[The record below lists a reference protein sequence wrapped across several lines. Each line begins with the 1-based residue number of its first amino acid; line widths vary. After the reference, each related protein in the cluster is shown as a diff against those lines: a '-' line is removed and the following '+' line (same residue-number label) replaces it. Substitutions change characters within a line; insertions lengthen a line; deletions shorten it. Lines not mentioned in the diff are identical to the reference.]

1 MSGTGDVARPVTT
14 GGRREELLAAA
25 REVLATNGYERTT
38 VSSIA
43 TRANVAQGTF
53 YLYFPSKEALP
64 GALARQLSESLAAA
78 ARQALDGVED
88 LDAAVEAL
96 VHATWEAA
104 AAERDVIMIANR
116 GVELA
121 ETFEE
126 FLEHT
131 APFRSV
137 LEEFL
142 RRFQAAGKIEP
153 SLDPVTTAY
162 VLRDLLDRSVKAKI
176 CFGQDAWAEQ
186 TSVLVR
192 RALAAA

>member
-1 MSGTGDVARPVTT
+1 MSGMGEVAQAAP

-25 REVLATNGYERTT
+25 REVLAQNGYERTT

-64 GALARQLSESLAAA
+64 GALARQLSEALAAG
-78 ARQALDGVED
+78 AREALDGITD
-88 LDAAVEAL
+88 LDEAVEAL
-96 VHATWEAA
+96 VRASWSAA
-104 AAERDVIMIANR
+104 SEHRDIIMIANR
-116 GVELA
+116 GIELA
-121 ETFEE
+121 DTFEA

-131 APFRSV
+131 APHRAV

-142 RRFQAAGKIEP
+142 QRFQASGEIEP
-153 SLDPVTTAY
+153 TLDVTTTAY
-162 VLRDLLDRSVKAKI
+162 VLRDLLDRSIKAKL
-176 CFGQDAWAEQ
+176 CFDQDLWAEQ

-192 RALAAA
+192 RALAA